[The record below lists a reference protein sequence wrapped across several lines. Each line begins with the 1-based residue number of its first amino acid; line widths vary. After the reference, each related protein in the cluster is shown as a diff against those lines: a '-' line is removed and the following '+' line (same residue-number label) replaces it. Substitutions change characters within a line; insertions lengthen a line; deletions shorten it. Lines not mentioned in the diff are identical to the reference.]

1 MGSHETAQRCV
12 RPAVEKR
19 LDRPGQPCA
28 ADRGGHPSRRGL
40 FAIAALYS
48 LQMLLQPFA
57 AEPQAARHLAIE
69 DQEFGDLERADL
81 CPIEPPIG
89 AVRRYRA
96 QDGFPLHSSE
106 EHTSELQS
114 LMRISYAVFCL

>member
-1 MGSHETAQRCV
+1 
-12 RPAVEKR
+12 
-19 LDRPGQPCA
+19 
-28 ADRGGHPSRRGL
+28 
-40 FAIAALYS
+40 
-48 LQMLLQPFA
+48 MLLHPFA

-96 QDGFPLHSSE
+96 QDGFPLHIVDRRADVRDRRQQQIIFDFERSE

-114 LMRISYAVFCL
+114 LMRNSYAVFCLKKKKNTRSNHKR